1 MRIGPTP
8 VPVHVTDKLV
18 EGPWTIAAAI
28 FAGAAALAA
37 LSTLVVAVLQ
47 IRIARE
53 EVELVREDLKNNR
66 RMIDEQLRH
75 PDLRPIP
82 GPRIQVGFYQVDQP
96 ASRNVTLR
104 AHVTNVGE
112 RVAKHLAAEWLIPPA
127 FLENCDQYP
136 KRSVFGEEYCIFEA
150 PFRGDLIFWPN
161 GVPDEMQPANLS
173 LSLSSFTCE
182 GGILLRFYD
191 DAGTYP
197 RGTWYRYRY
206 QAEITGNLL
215 SRLAL
220 EPLFSLLP
228 ISPEKGE
235 S

>member
-1 MRIGPTP
+1 M
-8 VPVHVTDKLV
+8 
-18 EGPWTIAAAI
+18 
-28 FAGAAALAA
+28 
-37 LSTLVVAVLQ
+37 
-47 IRIARE
+47 
-53 EVELVREDLKNNR
+53 
-66 RMIDEQLRH
+66 
-75 PDLRPIP
+75 
-82 GPRIQVGFYQVDQP
+82 GFYQVDQP